1 MTSHDNSGSNVTF
14 VATSSDFQVEPP
26 NLEPDGRATRLQ
38 LAVRNAG
45 GRAAVAARARIPLST
60 LGDYLAGG
68 EMKVST
74 LLTLAEACGVRLEW
88 LAIGRHPM
96 RDEPV
101 SPSPP
106 APPPLKTS
114 ATAARSSETGV
125 AQALF
130 SWADVEQLGASVLA
144 AIGVFRRAGRALEP
158 RALGQA
164 VALLYDAASDQSQ
177 ESSQSVPEQEKQ
189 P

>member
-1 MTSHDNSGSNVTF
+1 
-14 VATSSDFQVEPP
+14 
-26 NLEPDGRATRLQ
+26 
-38 LAVRNAG
+38 
-45 GRAAVAARARIPLST
+45 
-60 LGDYLAGG
+60 
-68 EMKVST
+68 MKVGT
-74 LLTLAEACGVRLEW
+74 ALAIAQACGVRLEW
-88 LAIGRHPM
+88 LLLGRHPM
-96 RDEPV
+96 REESGKPSAEDAV
-101 SPSPP
+101 ALQTSPAAS
-106 APPPLKTS
+106 TTFG
-114 ATAARSSETGV
+114 TAALPP
-125 AQALF
+125 LF